1 METIKIWV
9 PANELNKI
17 NETTPPSQF
26 YYQLMVGG
34 NLAEI
39 TITPQTLQNWQSA
52 KSLKEFPQHNTKKQ
66 MLFG

>member
-26 YYQLMVGG
+26 FYTGAG
-34 NLAEI
+34 NGLAEI